1 MPEQSGPFDLPR
13 GPLIAIICVGV
24 LQAVGLASLV
34 LLLRA
39 VIDALVL
46 TPGELGTIYALIGAL
61 GAVAL
66 LYAGLRTV
74 EFTLAERLGFN
85 LVRRLRMRM
94 YAHLSGMSIRQLQR
108 RSRGALLLRF
118 TGDLTMFRT
127 WISRGLARGIVATLV
142 MLAGTA
148 VLAYL
153 SPLMAGV
160 LIGLLL
166 GAAAMSLSAGR
177 RLRRLTRWVRRK
189 RSLLTSNVDE
199 QLAALATVQAF
210 GRTQGELQRLS
221 RQNDSMTITLIREA
235 RVRGTLRG
243 IAAGST
249 WLALVAVLAVG
260 ASELA
265 VGSMTVGGVVAAM
278 GVVLQMSLSMRQLS
292 LAHDYWQR
300 AEVSRGKLL
309 QFLASS
315 SRPLEDLGQARLRV
329 RKGHIE
335 ISGAHIAGALHG
347 VDAVAEAGQLVA
359 ILGPTGAGKST
370 LLAAIARLAELD
382 SGAIF
387 IDAQDVSMHTLASM
401 HREIG
406 MVSPDLP
413 LVRGSIRRNLTY
425 RKRAVSD
432 DELTRQVMAWRLDEM
447 LADQPAGLDSWLT
460 EGGRNLSV
468 GQRQRLALA
477 RAWLGNPVILLLDE
491 PSAGL
496 DAQSREL
503 FHSML
508 LRHAGTVLLVTHDE
522 TEVAFADVVWELH
535 QGRVVTAQSGDNY
548 RRGLQAGSRSAA
560 DIRGD

>member
-1 MPEQSGPFDLPR
+1 VAEQSGPFELPR
-13 GPLIAIICVGV
+13 GPLVAIICIGL
-24 LQAVGLASLV
+24 LQAAGLTGMV

-46 TPGELGTIYALIGAL
+46 TPGQLGTIYVLVGTLA
-61 GAVAL
+61 AVAL
-66 LYAGLRTV
+66 LYVGLRMA

-85 LVRRLRMRM
+85 VVRRLRMRM
-94 YAHLSGMSIRQLQR
+94 YAHLSGMSARQLQR

-127 WISRGLARGIVATLV
+127 WISRGLARGIAATFVLV
-142 MLAGTA
+142 AGTA
-148 VLAYL
+148 LVAYL
-153 SPLMAGV
+153 SVLMAGV
-160 LIGLLL
+160 LIGVLL
-166 GAAAMSLSAGR
+166 GTAAMSLSVGR

-210 GRTQGELQRLS
+210 GRTQGETRRLS
-221 RQNDSMTITLIREA
+221 RQNDSMTVTLIREA
-235 RVRGTLRG
+235 RVRAVLRG

-249 WLALVAVLAVG
+249 WLALVAVMAVG
-260 ASELA
+260 ASEVA
-265 VGSMTVGGVVAAM
+265 VGTMTVGGVVGAM
-278 GVVLQMSLSMRQLS
+278 VIVLQMSLSMRQLA

-300 AEVSRGKLL
+300 AQVSRGKLL

-315 SRPLEDLGQARLRV
+315 SRPLEEPGQERLRV

-335 ISGAHIAGALHG
+335 FSGARIAGALHG

-370 LLAAIARLAELD
+370 LLAAVARLAELD

-387 IDAQDVSMHTLASM
+387 IDEQDVSMHTLRSM
-401 HREIG
+401 SRQIG

-425 RKRAVSD
+425 RKHAVSD

-460 EGGRNLSV
+460 EGGRNLST

-477 RAWLGNPVILLLDE
+477 RAFLGNPVILLLDE

-496 DAQSREL
+496 DAWSREL
-503 FHSML
+503 FHGVL
-508 LRHAGTVLLVTHDE
+508 LRHAGTVLMVTHDE
-522 TEVAFADVVWELH
+522 TEAALADIVWELD
-535 QGRVVTAQSGDNY
+535 QGRLVTAQSGARY
-548 RRGLQAGSRSAA
+548 RSELEAGNRSPA
-560 DIRGD
+560 IGG